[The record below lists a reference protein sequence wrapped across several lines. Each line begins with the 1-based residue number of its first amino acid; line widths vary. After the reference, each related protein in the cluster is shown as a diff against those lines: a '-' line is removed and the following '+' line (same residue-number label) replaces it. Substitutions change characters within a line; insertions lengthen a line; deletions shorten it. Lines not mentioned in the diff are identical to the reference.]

1 MNTEFGAVAATLSAF
16 YSSFGVRAWT
26 EENVPATEDDGT
38 PLQPPYITYT
48 LVMPTWRGKT
58 LHQARVWTRSE
69 SNVPLMELTG
79 KVLEAIGDGVTLDAV
94 GADGYVTI
102 DPGEPL
108 VQMQP
113 MDDPLYKVSY
123 INLELGA
130 VIAQKGAV

>member
-1 MNTEFGAVAATLSAF
+1 MNGKFGAVAATLAKF
-16 YSSFGVRAWT
+16 YSGFGVRAWT

-38 PLQPPYITYT
+38 PLNPPYITYT
-48 LVMPTWRGKT
+48 LVMPPWRGVT
-58 LHQARVWTRSE
+58 PHQARVWTRSE
-69 SNVPLMELTG
+69 SNAQLMEITD
-79 KVLEAIGDGVTLDAV
+79 KVLEAVGDGVTLEAV

-102 DPGEPL
+102 DPGTPL